1 MDIKQTIKSSNTQ
14 QSSNPNPINKG
25 FFNYIWKNRVYI
37 LVIILI
43 AISFIKLI
51 NLNKIDTSIKI
62 NDSLAKK
69 SDNFFWG
76 IGINPYPTDKVDD
89 TILNNVVINAK
100 NLGVNS
106 IKINWP
112 DFIELGNYDYA
123 DKIVNKIY
131 NNKLNIV
138 IIYEPSDESLYYK
151 KEGYDSA
158 FNDGLKLAT
167 HYKGKIKYFQIGNEP
182 GSYCIKKDWPGL
194 TPESF
199 DLDKCKMVISYLKGL
214 SNGIMQA
221 NPEAKIIVTGH
232 WLHVGFFDILQ
243 DEKLHYDIIGWDWHQ
258 NSPNL
263 LDVPNSNQSVNLVSE
278 LAKFGKDVWVTE
290 AGIIDGGASGEEN
303 QSKYLVDLAKQTRLY
318 KMFKGF
324 FIFSLYDELKDH
336 ESNSLGIMK
345 IKNTTGDVWM
355 LGDPKK
361 AYLDL
366 FNYIRQEKK

>member
-1 MDIKQTIKSSNTQ
+1 MDLKRTTKPLNEQKRLDIAVSSG
-14 QSSNPNPINKG
+14 G
-25 FFNYIWKNRVYI
+25 FLNYIWKNRVYI
-37 LVIILI
+37 FVIILI
-43 AISFIKLI
+43 IVGIYKII
-51 NLNKIDTSIKI
+51 NLNNINTPIKI

-138 IIYEPSDESLYYK
+138 MIYEPSDESLYFK

-158 FNDGLKLAT
+158 YNDGLKLAT

-182 GSYCIKKDWPGL
+182 GSYCVKKDWPGL

-199 DLDKCKMVISYLKGL
+199 DLDKCKLVINYLQGL
-214 SNGIMQA
+214 SNGIMLG
-221 NPEAKIIVTGH
+221 NPDAKIIVTGH
-232 WLHVGFFDILQ
+232 WLHVGFFDILK

-263 LDVPNSNQSVNLVSE
+263 LDVPNGNQSVNLVSE
-278 LAKFGKDVWVTE
+278 LAKFSKEVWVTE
-290 AGIIDGGASGEEN
+290 AGIIEGSTNSEEN
-303 QSKYLVDLAKQTRLY
+303 QSTYLVDLAKQTRLY

-324 FIFSLYDELKDH
+324 FIFSLYDELK
-336 ESNSLGIMK
+336 EKQSNSLGIMK
-345 IKNTTGDVWM
+345 IKNTSGDVWM